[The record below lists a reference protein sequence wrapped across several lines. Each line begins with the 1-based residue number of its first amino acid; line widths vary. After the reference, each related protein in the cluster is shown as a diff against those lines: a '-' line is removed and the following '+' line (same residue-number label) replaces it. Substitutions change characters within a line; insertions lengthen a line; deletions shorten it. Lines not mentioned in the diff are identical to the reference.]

1 MSRVAHALLIVTVAV
16 LPVAPSLAAQAHG
29 TPAEAKAMLQ
39 KAVAHY
45 QAVGRTQAL
54 ADFTNRKAPFFDRDL
69 YVVCIGKDRTIVA
82 HGGFPQTV
90 GASVDIFKDAEGRP
104 LGQAIIDAAASGGP
118 GLVRYQ
124 MISPISSKMQ
134 PKVSYVQKVG
144 DDVCFVG
151 AYGAA

>member
-1 MSRVAHALLIVTVAV
+1 MSRVAHALLVVTVAAHST
-16 LPVAPSLAAQAHG
+16 APRLAAQAHG

-54 ADFTNRKAPFFDRDL
+54 ADFTSRKAPFFDRDL

-90 GASVDIFKDAEGRP
+90 GSSVDVLKDADGKP

-118 GLVRYQ
+118 GLVRYH
-124 MISPISSKMQ
+124 MISPTSSRLQ

-144 DDVCFVG
+144 DDVCLVG
-151 AYGAA
+151 AYGVS